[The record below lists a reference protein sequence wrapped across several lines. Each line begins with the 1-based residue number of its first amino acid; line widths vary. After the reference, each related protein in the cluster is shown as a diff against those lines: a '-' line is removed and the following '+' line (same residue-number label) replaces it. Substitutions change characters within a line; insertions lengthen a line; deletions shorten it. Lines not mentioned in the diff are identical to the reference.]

1 MDIDK
6 GTVMVYNETTKR
18 KGDKIMVIAGKII
31 GMLILWIGVAMYP
44 LANEDD
50 TPQAWHKFFQN
61 LCDSFP
67 IMIGALLLTCL

>member
-1 MDIDK
+1 
-6 GTVMVYNETTKR
+6 MV
-18 KGDKIMVIAGKII
+18 VAGKII
-31 GMLILWIGVAMYP
+31 GMLILWIAVAMYP

-50 TPQAWHKFFQN
+50 TPEAWHKFFHN